1 MPYKQNITKYINT
14 KFYTIPN
21 YSVVFYKIFCKQNEK
36 LFYIGHT
43 TNYFNRNLTHIID
56 SEDSKAKLYKI
67 IRDYGGWNKF
77 KMTILFRNKCWN
89 KTHALTIEQY
99 IIDRLRPP
107 LNSNAAIKYKN
118 IYDFYTFRI
127 DYIKKIIVKEI
138 EHLSNLDKIE
148 VNPYSKQI
156 LELKEKQPKK
166 EEDVEHKEDKDE
178 EKDQEKDQEKDEECE
193 AMLLLYNKLQKKKEN
208 KLNNDKEEKKVK
220 QDQQKKLLN
229 NYLKK
234 TKIEPIKKLEEI
246 KVTNK
251 TKKNKKISNWIKIKR
266 TKRIN

>member
-1 MPYKQNITKYINT
+1 
-14 KFYTIPN
+14 
-21 YSVVFYKIFCKQNEK
+21 
-36 LFYIGHT
+36 
-43 TNYFNRNLTHIID
+43 
-56 SEDSKAKLYKI
+56 
-67 IRDYGGWNKF
+67 
-77 KMTILFRNKCWN
+77 MTILFRNKCWN

-251 TKKNKKISNWIKIKR
+251 TKKKQKNKQLDKDKKNEENKLELNKLKNKVIMHNILDNKEDIKLRQALLDNILEKRKIDDIRLKKEEKKLRQQDNKLKNKKKK
-266 TKRIN
+266 